1 VILGGLIFFLV
12 IVALILEKILS
23 KAKSYEV
30 RQKSILQQQ
39 TADELLMKLKDEVVV
54 EKPGEF
60 LTDNYNDE
68 QDGRNEALAESVREK
83 NFNSP

>member
-60 LTDNYNDE
+60 LTDNYDDE

-83 NFNSP
+83 NINSP

>member
-1 VILGGLIFFLV
+1 MFLL

-23 KAKSYEV
+23 RAKSYEV

-39 TADELLMKLKDEVVV
+39 AADELQQKLKDE
-54 EKPGEF
+54 EDTQKPGEF
-60 LTDNYNDE
+60 LTDNLNE
-68 QDGRNEALAESVREK
+68 NQDARNEVLAESVREK

>member
-1 VILGGLIFFLV
+1 MILGGLIFFLV